1 MGGWKKLSAED
12 YADLAQ
18 RVDESREEIKK
29 ENEELDPDELVPVSF
44 KGEMRPSPPG
54 LDAVLLP
61 FQVEG
66 VSWMYHQEIIG
77 ESGVRGGMLCDEVR
91 YFVIFPSLFMYSFL
105 TGEKLSLDGN
115 GKDNSDDHCNSR

>member
-1 MGGWKKLSAED
+1 MGGWKKLSPED
-12 YADLAQ
+12 YANLAQ

-44 KGEMRPSPPG
+44 KGETRPQPPG

-66 VSWMYHQEIIG
+66 VSWMHHQEVNG
-77 ESGVRGGMLCDEVR
+77 ESGVRGGMLCDEVC
-91 YFVIFPSLFMYSFL
+91 YFVVKTSS
-105 TGEKLSLDGN
+105 
-115 GKDNSDDHCNSR
+115 